1 MRKATL
7 LITLVLVIAVIAV
20 LHSNAVAQDKS
31 MHPQMQQNLHEL
43 STLMADVSNQ
53 LSTGKMSPD
62 AQKTAAAITKQAS
75 QMLQELSGIG
85 GGVHYGH
92 KKKIEKM
99 KKAWSPWGEDGEG
112 GSKD

>member
-7 LITLVLVIAVIAV
+7 LITLVLVIAAIAV

-31 MHPQMQQNLHEL
+31 MHPQMQQNLHEM
-43 STLMADVSNQ
+43 STLMADVSKQ

-62 AQKTAAAITKQAS
+62 AQKTAAAITKQVS
-75 QMLQELSGIG
+75 EMLQELSGTG
-85 GGVHYGH
+85 DVDHQGH
-92 KKKIEKM
+92 KKKVEKM